1 MPVSSL
7 SASSSPHC
15 PDSLCPDSRCPH
27 SRKRLLSGVLAAA
40 LLVAGCSSA
49 GSDATADTT
58 ATTLTKASTS
68 TSEQSEVESALVE
81 EPPDTDEDDGQDLVF
96 DDGSTQSSIGDPLF
110 EGLGNGGYDALH
122 YDLSIDTTS
131 NPEHGAIDGV
141 AVITLVAQEDLP
153 RFNLDIEGLVVD
165 DVTID
170 GEPARFD
177 HAGGELTIRPTE
189 PLSAGSEATVSVT
202 YHGLP
207 VPLHDVGDVFELGW
221 QAKAWGSY
229 VVSEPIGAA
238 NWFPSNNHPGD
249 KATFQ
254 LAITV
259 EEGLTAAGPGSLIE
273 QTEGDGT
280 VTFVYSMPYQMA
292 TYLASVVTGDFVID
306 ESEGPNG
313 VTIRNVLHAPSAEA
327 MRPIL
332 DRTSVPMLEL
342 FDELFGP
349 YPFDNYGIV
358 AVPEPLG
365 FALEN
370 QTLSVFGVD
379 TVTFDSIFTEQI
391 LAHELAHQ
399 WFGDAVSV
407 AEWDDIWLNEGFATW
422 ADAYWLEQNGQEFF
436 SVLDQYNQ
444 SSGLGPLKGLHA
456 ADLFG
461 ENVYV
466 RGGLTLEALRR
477 TVGDDAFFSFLQSWV
492 QAHSGGTASTAD
504 FLSLVDSTFGEDT
517 QQLMKA
523 WIFSDV
529 SPELPAK

>member
-1 MPVSSL
+1 MAVIL
-7 SASSSPHC
+7 ATG
-15 PDSLCPDSRCPH
+15 L
-27 SRKRLLSGVLAAA
+27 LAAA
-40 LLVAGCSSA
+40 CSE
-49 GSDATADTT
+49 SDSSTNTDSI
-58 ATTLTKASTS
+58 TTLAESAASTS
-68 TSEQSEVESALVE
+68 ESVQDQSEVESALVE
-81 EPPDTDEDDGQDLVF
+81 DPPGAVEDDGQDLVF
-96 DDGSTQSSIGDPLF
+96 DDGTTQSSIGDPLF
-110 EGLGNGGYDALH
+110 DGLGNGGYDVLH

-131 NPEHGAIDGV
+131 NTEEGAIDGV
-141 AVITLVAQEDLP
+141 AVLTLVAEDDLP
-153 RFNLDIEGLVVD
+153 RFNLDIEGLIVD
-165 DVTID
+165 DVTVN

-177 HAGGELTIRPTE
+177 HAGGELTIRPSE
-189 PLSAGSEATVSVT
+189 VLSAGSEAAVIVE

-207 VPLHDVGDVFELGW
+207 ETLHDVGDVFELGW
-221 QAKAWGSY
+221 QAKTWGSY

-238 NWFPSNNHPGD
+238 NWFPSNNHPAD

-254 LAITV
+254 IAVTV
-259 EEGLTAAGPGSLIE
+259 DEGLTAAGPGTLVEQIE
-273 QTEGDGT
+273 GEGT

-292 TYLASVVTGDFVID
+292 TYLAAVVTGAFIID

-313 VTIRNVLHAPSAEA
+313 VTIRNALYAASADD

-332 DRTSVPMLEL
+332 DRTTAPMLEL
-342 FDELFGP
+342 FSGIFGP

-391 LAHELAHQ
+391 LAHEMAHQ

-436 SVLDQYNQ
+436 GVLDQYNR
-444 SSGLGPLKGLHA
+444 SSELGPLKGLDA
-456 ADLFG
+456 ADLFD

-477 TVGDDAFFSFLQSWV
+477 TVGDDAFFNLLQTWV
-492 QAHSGGTASTAD
+492 QTYSGGTASTAN
-504 FLSLVDSTFGEDT
+504 FLAMVEDHFGEDS

-523 WIFSDV
+523 WIFDEV
-529 SPELPAK
+529 SPELPSR